1 MPPDFPSSH
10 DLGMLAKKLQL
21 KKEKLILI
29 MRKIKIKIVKN
40 KKSNTYTGINL
51 LPHKCGKKSA
61 NPSTVSY
68 VAHGGQQT
76 TTAPTYKLVNNS

>member
-29 MRKIKIKIVKN
+29 MRKIKIKIAKI
-40 KKSNTYTGINL
+40 KKTILIRALHL
-51 LPHKCGKKSA
+51 LTQKCEKKSA
-61 NPSTVSY
+61 NPSMVSY

-76 TTAPTYKLVNNS
+76 TTAPTYKPVNNS

>member
-21 KKEKLILI
+21 KKEKLISI
-29 MRKIKIKIVKN
+29 MRKIKIKIAKN
-40 KKSNTYTGINL
+40 KKTILIWALYL
-51 LPHKCGKKSA
+51 LTHKCGKKSA
-61 NPSTVSY
+61 NPLTVSY

-76 TTAPTYKLVNNS
+76 TIAPTYKPVDNS